1 MLLCGKP
8 STVALE
14 RYVDMALQRT
24 LTMSTIH
31 SSISDANA
39 AIFVHTYGF
48 SIQNSY
54 AIAGGM
60 ELQPIA
66 GTIISCEVPDDC
78 VVEGRSV
85 TVTCTRSI
93 DLSEQSRIRV
103 NTEDGSAGAPADYTT
118 LNIPENRPSFFPGNI
133 LNYRGGTRQDSAI
146 SFDIQTT
153 ADGDDTEPPE
163 TFFLNVSPVR
173 TAIVLTPRVPI
184 TICGATQDIRCPDL
198 TDPANSMVMVA
209 GTTPGDAATY
219 TCNEGYKLDGVSTR
233 TCGPDGQWSPEE
245 PKCLAMCPTPTDPA
259 NGMVVAE
266 GNCEGDT
273 ATYTC
278 NEGYKLDGVETTTC
292 GPDGQ
297 WSSDRPVCLAI
308 CHSLSDP
315 PNGTVVAQGNCE
327 GDRAAFICNSG
338 FELVGAA
345 IVICQNDGMWNNPQ
359 PVCQSLAVFVSFD
372 PVSYTVTEGVDGA
385 VELILVR
392 SGDLSRATVLTI
404 TTADGSAIAGSDYTA
419 TTMRV
424 TLIDAVETVARV
436 RVPILDDIVIE
447 SIETFLG
454 LLTSSEPNVMI
465 GDGTANVTIVDNDG
479 CPSLPDISNGSVT
492 VSGFATGDM
501 AVYSCDEGYELD
513 GDSTREC
520 LFNSSWSGEAQACR
534 SFAVEV
540 GFNET
545 AITAM
550 ESSGRASA
558 CLFARSVNPIEVT
571 LTVVTTTTGTATEG
585 VDFQPVFAT
594 VYLSINSTTLPCI
607 EVSLITG
614 DGYENP
620 ETISLLVT
628 TMNDSVTIVQNMTE
642 ITILNS
648 DVAEIVLDSEKM
660 TVMEGDNEVQEL
672 CLSLKNSAIDVGVG
686 VPDALSADIE
696 LEKVVLLLS
705 ANGSSNCIPVKII
718 ATY

>member
-1 MLLCGKP
+1 MDLL
-8 STVALE
+8 S
-14 RYVDMALQRT
+14 
-24 LTMSTIH
+24 
-31 SSISDANA
+31 
-39 AIFVHTYGF
+39 
-48 SIQNSY
+48 
-54 AIAGGM
+54 
-60 ELQPIA
+60 
-66 GTIISCEVPDDC
+66 
-78 VVEGRSV
+78 
-85 TVTCTRSI
+85 
-93 DLSEQSRIRV
+93 
-103 NTEDGSAGAPADYTT
+103 APADYTT